1 MKKLL
6 FVFVFAV
13 SLSTF
18 ASEEKPVKNTDLRA
32 GIAKLLSKATFSID
46 EDATAVVSFIINTKG
61 EIIVLLVDSKN
72 EYIGGY
78 IKSRLNY
85 HVVTK
90 EANLKGKVYKMP
102 VKIIK
107 E

>member
-18 ASEEKPVKNTDLRA
+18 ASEEKPIRNAELRA
-32 GIAKLLSKATFSID
+32 GIAKLLGEATFIN
-46 EDATAVVSFIINTKG
+46 ENATAVVSFIINKKG
-61 EIIVLLVDSKN
+61 EIIVLLVDSEN
-72 EYIGGY
+72 ESIEKY
-78 IKSRLNY
+78 IKSKLNY

-90 EANLKGKVYKMP
+90 KANLKGKVYKMP

-107 E
+107 K